1 VSTLHITNGDSAGD
15 TLRRIVTDAVTI
27 TADPLHEGPAPPVEG
42 DAWYEVRAR
51 FLASDSEASHEDVK
65 NHLAAWDRAI
75 VDGCRAGDIILWFEH
90 DLFDQLLLIRTLDLL
105 VRLKPDTTYDDRQ
118 VRLLAPRTTAG
129 KVDTTYDKSP
139 DDIGPYVVSGFPP
152 PLPATMELRRG
163 QAEAQRAK
171 AGSRTVAQVSLIC
184 IDSFPGVER
193 FVGLGQLTD
202 EQLAT
207 LIGTERPVTS
217 EQYALASRTWKAF
230 RSPDPTELL
239 AIARKADTPRTL
251 PFLGDALQRFF
262 AEFPAAAN
270 GLSRTQELALGA
282 LRDGGMTG
290 GALFV
295 AAQAVEPRPF
305 LGDTTFFGI
314 LRALG
319 SARVPLVTISGLS
332 TQLDLRS
339 HGIAIT
345 DAGRDVLAGRRDHV
359 ALNGIDLWRGGVHL
373 AGRDTS
379 PWRWDGRGE
388 TLVS

>member
-15 TLRRIVTDAVTI
+15 TLRRIVKDAVTI

-51 FLASDSEASHEDVK
+51 FLASDSAASHEDVK

-105 VRLKPDTTYDDRQ
+105 
-118 VRLLAPRTTAG
+118 G
-129 KVDTTYDKSP
+129 
-139 DDIGPYVVSGFPP
+139 
-152 PLPATMELRRG
+152 RRF
-163 QAEAQRAK
+163 
-171 AGSRTVAQVSLIC
+171 SRSVAQVSLIC

-239 AIARKADTPRTL
+239 AIARKADTSRTL

-262 AEFPAAAN
+262 AEFPSAAN

-282 LRDGGMTG
+282 LRDGSMTG

-319 SARVPLVTISGLS
+319 SARMPLVTISGRP

-339 HGIAIT
+339 HVIAIT
-345 DAGRDVLAGRRDHV
+345 GAGRDVLAGRRDHV

-379 PWRWDGRGE
+379 PWRWDARGE